1 MSNNLP
7 LTSRMGN
14 ALGKNKGIALITKN
28 MGYYDAAVNKAL
40 MLTFEDPT
48 AQNENDVQTKSK
60 QTENLL
66 SKFPVQPFKSDF
78 IDGFKI
84 RGRQKPLDDFR

>member
-1 MSNNLP
+1 MSNNL
-7 LTSRMGN
+7 LGSRVTN

-48 AQNENDVQTKSK
+48 ASTENDVQTKSK

-66 SKFPVQPFKSDF
+66 SKFPV
-78 IDGFKI
+78 
-84 RGRQKPLDDFR
+84 

>member
-7 LTSRMGN
+7 LTTRLGN
-14 ALGKNKGIALITKN
+14 ALGKTKGIALITKN

-48 AQNENDVQTKSK
+48 A
-60 QTENLL
+60 
-66 SKFPVQPFKSDF
+66 
-78 IDGFKI
+78 
-84 RGRQKPLDDFR
+84 

>member
-1 MSNNLP
+1 MSNNP
-7 LTSRMGN
+7 SLTSRIGN
-14 ALGKNKGIALITKN
+14 TLGKSKGIALITKN

-48 AQNENDVQTKSK
+48 ASNEHDVQTKSK

-66 SKFPVQPFKSDF
+66 
-78 IDGFKI
+78 
-84 RGRQKPLDDFR
+84 